1 MKTDGNICIYFFSP
15 PSLLSSPLTPLQYV
29 PPSLVALGLPSSSL
43 VSVRSAAE
51 AEEALRRHNE
61 KEFLVALIANADDI
75 PFQDLASVIRA
86 AQVTTTTT
94 FRMSNSSVSILCL
107 FFFFGRS
114 GREYSD
120 AVRFVVCLA
129 ACCSITTHPLMNL
142 LEKYRMVFLNV
153 CAGGERVGAPG
164 GKRAGGA
171 RAAGGGGARTH
182 PRAPRRLFPPPQSL
196 SGPLFSFFLAL
207 SLSLSFSPFSSV
219 HSLSTFFP
227 SLVCT

>member
-1 MKTDGNICIYFFSP
+1 MKTDGNICIYIFSP

-107 FFFFGRS
+107 FFFL
-114 GREYSD
+114 
-120 AVRFVVCLA
+120 AVPVGNILMLFVSWCVRLLA
-129 ACCSITTHPLMNL
+129 ARS
-142 LEKYRMVFLNV
+142 
-153 CAGGERVGAPG
+153 
-164 GKRAGGA
+164 
-171 RAAGGGGARTH
+171 
-182 PRAPRRLFPPPQSL
+182 PRIL
-196 SGPLFSFFLAL
+196 
-207 SLSLSFSPFSSV
+207 
-219 HSLSTFFP
+219 
-227 SLVCT
+227 